1 MEWEGIASAAAARGV
16 CRRVDASSFE
26 FFSLITL
33 PPCVFCMPKGQCAQ
47 LIYCKSL
54 RCRAHSK
61 SGAAP
66 ALGASALGVPR
77 AVRGPFG
84 LAPSTRL
91 WRVSATL
98 GYLTQSRRALPLRLL
113 SSCQQ
118 RIQYSRKRYLPPQ
131 TALVSDDKTTKFTT
145 DKQPAGQR
153 RKRDATQCGPAKAAR
168 SRQIALC
175 YAHVWGHRCVG
186 AVGRGTG
193 WRPNSARIRS
203 GLALHAGNS
212 RRPDEKGPAAS
223 ARDDTTVAVCSGGGR
238 RDHRQPCVRKG
249 GPNFRLVRTVLTS
262 NGRCGRPPL

>member
-1 MEWEGIASAAAARGV
+1 MRTVDLLQEPSLSRPLREWRCTSARRQRLGRAAGCARTVRPRALHPTVASFGNFRVLDAVASCASASSLVILTAAYSIQPYFV
-16 CRRVDASSFE
+16 
-26 FFSLITL
+26 
-33 PPCVFCMPKGQCAQ
+33 
-47 LIYCKSL
+47 
-54 RCRAHSK
+54 
-61 SGAAP
+61 
-66 ALGASALGVPR
+66 
-77 AVRGPFG
+77 
-84 LAPSTRL
+84 LAPYDLHL
-91 WRVSATL
+91 WSQTIK
-98 GYLTQSRRALPLRLL
+98 QQKSR
-113 SSCQQ
+113 
-118 RIQYSRKRYLPPQ
+118 
-131 TALVSDDKTTKFTT
+131 

-212 RRPDEKGPAAS
+212 RRPHEKGPAAS